1 MIRQWGE
8 QPPDE
13 TVPVTVLEA
22 PDAVPAED
30 PSADI
35 AELEFELPKP
45 ASPVLDELDPVR
57 LRAVQD
63 VLIDPSLVLRA
74 TRSEA
79 GAIADFVCED
89 ANQAAADSLEVDR
102 GDLIGSLLTEMLPGP
117 VGEFLFEQCVDA
129 VASGDPLRF
138 DDYEVGSDEGGPIR
152 HYDIRG
158 MPLDERMCFTW
169 RDVSGR
175 IHDRRALAESR
186 NRYRLLAEHS
196 SDVVLLLTPEG
207 AVEWSS
213 PSTRS
218 MLGWDP
224 EDLVGREFA
233 DLVQPEDRELLGS
246 MGRHPS
252 TVGPVTSEMR
262 FRCAGG
268 TYLWVAVS
276 MGEAFDDDGVLIN
289 RVCAVRNIHTRVQVR
304 RDLASSEDRFRTL
317 AENVSDIVLA
327 TESGRITWVSPSVEW
342 VLGWQPEDLIGSDVM
357 DLIVP
362 DDHPG
367 ATEAMAAVTRGDA
380 LELLEF
386 RFLTSSGESRWMQ
399 VHSRSVDP
407 GPPPH
412 HAFVTGLQDIH
423 DRRADRRVLD
433 ALAAVNG
440 VLVGADDESTLL
452 ADVCRVLVDGTG
464 FSLAWFGMGP
474 GVDGA
479 PAVITSYGESDGL
492 PGTVT
497 RAPGN
502 SDPIGV
508 GSTALATGRTD
519 VRTSGDEHAASPA
532 GSGPRGERRIRTT
545 VGIPVEVDGR
555 VDLVLVLDRMDSHPF
570 QTSTS
575 TNFDQIG
582 HQVGMA
588 LSGVRARRHL
598 VEALNEQALLST
610 AIEQAGESVMIA
622 DVDGTVVYANP
633 ATAVTTGYPLEE
645 ILGGTTAKFASGLHD
660 KEFYKG
666 IRETLRAGGTWRGV
680 MVNRNRDGELYEE
693 DSTVT
698 AVRDDRGEITAYVS
712 VLRNITRELKL
723 EADLHR
729 LRSDRDSVVAAMT
742 GVRVGSTIEATA
754 ASFCRAVARLED
766 IDVARVLLVDSDEQ
780 VVPLGITGTAYLNWE
795 VGVPI
800 DIPHLTTVL
809 EVTRAGSWWLPLD
822 TPVGPDHAVAPLV
835 APLIETG
842 FESVGFAP
850 IWWEGRMVGV
860 LTVLSRTPES
870 LQWGE
875 ARTTVLDE
883 LSSYA
888 GTMLGAHASRRSEW
902 KRLRDEIRDIIDHV
916 GFHPVF
922 QPVIALDGGD
932 VHGYEALTR
941 FASGRR
947 PDLVFEDAHSVGL
960 GIELETACAVAAV
973 RAAVA
978 ACPGVRISVDDAG
991 AGYASLRHILEL
1003 QPDFVKL
1010 DIGLV
1015 RNIDADP
1022 ARQALAAGLRH
1033 YADTTGNVLIA
1044 EGVETQAES
1053 ATLHRLGIPLAQGFL
1068 FGRPTTIAQMAA

>member
-1 MIRQWGE
+1 M
-8 QPPDE
+8 
-13 TVPVTVLEA
+13 
-22 PDAVPAED
+22 
-30 PSADI
+30 
-35 AELEFELPKP
+35 
-45 ASPVLDELDPVR
+45 
-57 LRAVQD
+57 
-63 VLIDPSLVLRA
+63 
-74 TRSEA
+74 
-79 GAIADFVCED
+79 
-89 ANQAAADSLEVDR
+89 
-102 GDLIGSLLTEMLPGP
+102 
-117 VGEFLFEQCVDA
+117 
-129 VASGDPLRF
+129 
-138 DDYEVGSDEGGPIR
+138 
-152 HYDIRG
+152 
-158 MPLDERMCFTW
+158 
-169 RDVSGR
+169 
-175 IHDRRALAESR
+175 
-186 NRYRLLAEHS
+186 
-196 SDVVLLLTPEG
+196 
-207 AVEWSS
+207 
-213 PSTRS
+213 
-218 MLGWDP
+218 
-224 EDLVGREFA
+224 
-233 DLVQPEDRELLGS
+233 
-246 MGRHPS
+246 
-252 TVGPVTSEMR
+252 
-262 FRCAGG
+262 
-268 TYLWVAVS
+268 
-276 MGEAFDDDGVLIN
+276 
-289 RVCAVRNIHTRVQVR
+289 
-304 RDLASSEDRFRTL
+304 
-317 AENVSDIVLA
+317 SDIVLA
-327 TESGRITWVSPSVEW
+327 TESGRITWVSPSIEW
-342 VLGWQPEDLIGSDVM
+342 VLGWRPEDLIGSDVT

-380 LELLEF
+380 PELLEF

-399 VHSRSVDP
+399 MHSRSVDP
-407 GPPPH
+407 GPAPH
-412 HAFVTGLQDIH
+412 RALVTGLQDIH
-423 DRRADRRVLD
+423 DRRAHREVLD

-452 ADVCRVLVDGTG
+452 DDVCRVLVDGTG
-464 FSLAWFGMGP
+464 FSLAWFGAAGP

-479 PAVITSYGESDGL
+479 PAMITSYGQSDGL
-492 PGTVT
+492 SGPVT
-497 RAPGN
+497 RAPGA
-502 SDPIGV
+502 SDLLGAA
-508 GSTALATGRTD
+508 STALATGRTD
-519 VRTSGDEHAASPA
+519 VRTSGDEQTASPA
-532 GSGPRGERRIRTT
+532 GSGIRGERRIRTT
-545 VGIPVEVDGR
+545 VGIPVEVDGSI
-555 VDLVLVLDRMDSHPF
+555 DLVLVLDRMDSHPF

-575 TNFDQIG
+575 ANFDQIG

-588 LSGVRARRHL
+588 LSGVRARRRL
-598 VEALNEQALLST
+598 VDALNEQALLST

-622 DVDGTVVYANP
+622 TVDGTVVYANP
-633 ATAVTTGYPLEE
+633 ATAVTTGYPLQE

-698 AVRDDRGEITAYVS
+698 AVRDDRGEITAFVS

-742 GVRVGSTIEATA
+742 GVRVGPTIEATA

-766 IDVARVLLVDSDEQ
+766 IDLARVLLVDSDEQ
-780 VVPLGITGTAYLNWE
+780 AVPLGITGTAYLNWE

-800 DIPHLTTVL
+800 DFPHLKTVL
-809 EVTRAGSWWLPLD
+809 EITRTGSWWLPLD

-842 FESVGFAP
+842 FESVGFTP

-870 LQWGE
+870 EQWGE

-888 GTMLGAHASRRSEW
+888 GTMLGAQASRRSEW
-902 KRLRDEIRDIIDHV
+902 KRLRDEIRDLIDHV
-916 GFHPVF
+916 DFHPVF

-978 ACPGVRISVDDAG
+978 LPTGPWLGVNFSPAAVIAGASATVAELADRPLVVEITEHVEVESYAALRAAVATCPGVRISVDDAG

-1010 DIGLV
+1010 DIALV
-1015 RNIDADP
+1015 RNIDIDP

-1033 YADTTGNVLIA
+1033 YADTTGNILIA

-1053 ATLHRLGIPLAQGFL
+1053 ATLRRLGIHLAQGFL
-1068 FGRPTTIAQMAA
+1068 FGRPATIVQTAA